1 MHRFGPAA
9 LVVLFAVTSSLPAF
23 ASVDSIS
30 PKFDAACDNYYQQG
44 LDPEVAVADA
54 GLHCACLIEQFEP
67 LGKAAMDFLARTYE
81 EDLTTF
87 IHEYPKG
94 NEWMEA
100 SFAADRLCK
109 AGGGGAEGEEPE
121 VDGAIPYPVLA
132 GSWGG
137 IVRAGPG
144 RDHARLATLTEGER
158 ITLVEP
164 TDVEDDGFL
173 WFRIEYRN
181 GREGYHWGGIICAV
195 GAPIPGT
202 YETCP

>member
-1 MHRFGPAA
+1 MRRLA
-9 LVVLFAVTSSLPAF
+9 LVASLALAVAVPLRPAVS
-23 ASVDSIS
+23 SVDSIS
-30 PKFDAACDNYYQQG
+30 PKFDAACDNYYQAG
-44 LDPEVAVADA
+44 LDPDVDPADA

-81 EDLTTF
+81 DDLTTF

-100 SFAADRLCK
+100 SFAADALCK
-109 AGGGGAEGEEPE
+109 AGDSEGGSEPE
-121 VDGAIPYPVLA
+121 IDGSIPYPILA

-144 RDHARLATLTEGER
+144 KQHARLATLAEGES
-158 ITLVEP
+158 ITLIEP
-164 TDVEDDGFL
+164 THVEQDGFL
-173 WFRIEYRN
+173 WFRIEYRGN
-181 GREGYHWGGIICAV
+181 REGYHWGGIICAV
-195 GAPIPGT
+195 GEPIPGT

>member
-1 MHRFGPAA
+1 MAVLLAVGLVQPA
-9 LVVLFAVTSSLPAF
+9 S

-44 LDPEVAVADA
+44 LDLEVAVADA

-109 AGGGGAEGEEPE
+109 AGGGATEAEPE

-137 IVRAGPG
+137 IVRDGPG
-144 RDHARLATLTEGER
+144 RDHARLATLKEGER
-158 ITLVEP
+158 ITLVGP
-164 TDVEDDGFL
+164 TEVEDDGYL

-181 GREGYHWGGIICAV
+181 GREGYHWGGIICSV
-195 GAPIPGT
+195 GDQIPGT
-202 YETCP
+202 YEQCP